1 MRRSLQTRPG
11 IAMLCVL
18 SVTLGYTMGRT
29 PAADLVA
36 AVVETGRDPYLDL
49 PERVWTDD
57 LEHVVVRTASASSTI
72 RRSATPTLGGPGAAR
87 HLTVIADDQPDQAW
101 GHTVR
106 SMITDSDVA
115 VAEALR
121 AVNSVVDVR
130 VVAPGVISVAMSGDP
145 QSLSAVP
152 GVASVGPDVLLAPS
166 STGTTWPLDDSSDI
180 DIDAPDAWRVSD
192 GTGVIVAIVDGGFQ
206 LDHPDLAGSIWS
218 NDGELCGNLVDDDGN
233 GLVDDCAGWDFVD
246 GDGDVSPATDASPSM
261 RRHGTQM
268 AGIIAARHDG
278 VGIDGV
284 APGVR
289 LMLLKAGNRH
299 ALPSSA
305 VVAAIR
311 YATDQGADVIDL
323 SVSTAPGVAREDLAA
338 LEAAI
343 SYAESGG
350 VLIVAAAGNDGIDVT
365 AAPVWPAGFA
375 STHSGVISV
384 GATGRD
390 DARAPFSN
398 WGAVDI
404 WAPGTA
410 IASTTPLGYELI
422 SGTSTSAAL
431 TAGAAALAI
440 ASGVPPEAVRSTI
453 VMTGDTTAAG
463 PRLNAARVVGAQPA
477 DTAVDVSFEGLGS
490 VRADR
495 MSTVAFTVTTSGST
509 LDAPSIR
516 MWLASA
522 AADTNGALSVW
533 AVDGATAWIAD
544 AVGPIGT
551 TISSGGGALTSVV
564 PGDPAQLSD
573 GGYRLTAS
581 MQLPAGDFAL
591 VVQVFDGETPVD
603 APVVGAFGVRDT
615 PQGVDAGEP
624 VSPTTPP
631 GLVGP
636 TITVAPAVTDDG
648 TTTAT
653 PPLSLP
659 MNTTTTTTNT
669 TNTTTTT
676 TTSTPNS
683 EPAAPTGTGQ
693 PGTDGVYRLT
703 GIQPGSGGVGGG
715 TPVTLTGVF
724 PTHVPLFVWFGTIV
738 VETRSEDGVTAVAV
752 APATRGSRTVDVAVK
767 FTTSRAYS
775 LRLEQAFIFRGSTTS
790 GFRSAARPARPA
802 GPPEL
807 GGGLTLSVPQPGS
820 VLAQLTVDRFTVCR
834 AVACPGVRL
843 TPP

>member
-1 MRRSLQTRPG
+1 MLVRTSLQTRPT
-11 IAMLCVL
+11 IAVLCIV
-18 SVTLGYTMGRT
+18 SVALGYMLGRT
-29 PAADLVA
+29 PPADMVA
-36 AVVETGRDPYLDL
+36 SVIEAGRDPYLDL

-57 LEHVVVRTASASSTI
+57 LEHVVVRTASASSAI
-72 RRSATPTLGGPGAAR
+72 RRNATLTLGGPGTAR
-87 HLTVIADDQPDQAW
+87 HLTVSADDQPDQAW
-101 GHTVR
+101 GHAVR

-121 AVNSVVDVR
+121 AVSSVVDVR

-145 QSLSAVP
+145 RSLSAVP

-218 NDGELCGNLVDDDGN
+218 NDGELCGNRVDDDGN

-278 VGIDGV
+278 VGVDGV

-289 LMLLKAGNRH
+289 LMLLKAGNRN

-305 VVAAIR
+305 VAAAIR

-323 SVSTAPGVAREDLAA
+323 SVSTAPGVARESLAA
-338 LEAAI
+338 LEEAI

-350 VLIVAAAGNDGIDVT
+350 VLVVAAAGNEGIDVT

-375 STHSGVISV
+375 ATYSGVISV

-440 ASGVPPEAVRSTI
+440 ASGVPPEAVRSML
-453 VMTGDTTAAG
+453 VRTGDTTAAG

-477 DTAVDVSFEGLGS
+477 DTAVDVAFEGLGS
-490 VRADR
+490 VRAGR

-509 LDAPSIR
+509 LVAPSIR

-522 AADTNGALSVW
+522 AADTNGGLSVW

-551 TISSGGGALTSVV
+551 TISSGGGAFTSVV
-564 PGDPAQLSD
+564 PGDPARLSD

-591 VVQVFDGETPVD
+591 VVQLFDGEAPVD
-603 APVVGAFGVRDT
+603 AAVVGAFGVRDT
-615 PQGVDAGEP
+615 PPGVDPGEP
-624 VSPTTPP
+624 VPPTTTPRA
-631 GLVGP
+631 VGP
-636 TITVAPAVTDDG
+636 TITVAPVVTDDE

-659 MNTTTTTTNT
+659 TDAAAPNNGTTN
-669 TNTTTTT
+669 NG
-676 TTSTPNS
+676 TPNS
-683 EPAAPTGTGQ
+683 EPTAPTGTGQ
-693 PGTDGVYRLT
+693 PGTDGIYRLT

-724 PTHVPLFVWFGTIV
+724 PTHVPLFVWFGTTV

-775 LRLEQAFIFRGSTTS
+775 LTLEQAFIFRGSTTS
-790 GFRSAARPARPA
+790 GFRSAARPAGSPD
-802 GPPEL
+802 L
-807 GGGLTLSVPQPGS
+807 GGGLTLTVPQPGS
-820 VLAQLTVDRFTVCR
+820 VLAQLTVDRFTMCR
-834 AVACPGVRL
+834 AVTCPGIRL
-843 TPP
+843 TSP